1 MIRIVRSALRSGR
14 PAEQIN
20 QGGSPVQSRLAYMP
34 LDTYP
39 EAVADESI
47 LAAVRFASSLEH
59 KLHVETFAVEI
70 PQLTS
75 PLGGFL
81 IDIPGL
87 VHAAEDKSRAE
98 CRRLQDLVQRAAGA
112 GPAVSVTNREVVLGG
127 ALNTAAV
134 QARYFDLTLIPWAAD
149 SAAVRDMAQSVVFE
163 SGRPAILVPSSAGS
177 ARIDH
182 IAIAWDGSR
191 VAARALHDA
200 LELLPVHGRVTV
212 MTVNDEK
219 QLSQKGL
226 SGILVTWL
234 SKRGID
240 ANALDITVGERDIAN
255 ALQDAAIAQGTQ
267 LMAMGGFG
275 HSRLRDFI
283 LGGATK
289 GIMSQLKLPA
299 LLSH

>member
-1 MIRIVRSALRSGR
+1 M
-14 PAEQIN
+14 
-20 QGGSPVQSRLAYMP
+20 QSRLAYMP

-39 EAVADESI
+39 EAVTDESI

-70 PQLTS
+70 PQMTS

-87 VHAAEDKSRAE
+87 VHAAEDKSRTE
-98 CRRLQDLVQRAAGA
+98 CRRLQDLVRGTAGSDAA
-112 GPAVSVTNREVVLGG
+112 VNITNREVVLGG

-134 QARYFDLTLIPWAAD
+134 QARYFDLTLLPWAAG
-149 SAAVRDMAQSVVFE
+149 SAAVRDMVQSVVFE
-163 SGRPAILVPSSAGS
+163 SGRPAILVPPSAS
-177 ARIDH
+177 FARTDH

-200 LELLPVHGRVTV
+200 LQLLPLDGRMTV
-212 MTVNDEK
+212 MTVEDEK
-219 QLSQKGL
+219 PLAQEGL
-226 SGILVTWL
+226 AGVLVSWL
-234 SKRGID
+234 AK
-240 ANALDITVGERDIAN
+240 RDIEASATEIKVGKKSIGD
-255 ALQDAAIAQGTQ
+255 ALQDAAISEGAQ

-275 HSRLRDFI
+275 HSRLRDFV
-283 LGGATK
+283 LGGATT
-289 GIMSQLKLPA
+289 GIMNQLKVPT

>member
-1 MIRIVRSALRSGR
+1 
-14 PAEQIN
+14 
-20 QGGSPVQSRLAYMP
+20 VQTRLAYIP

-47 LAAVRFASSLEH
+47 LATVRFAGSLDH
-59 KLHVETFAVEI
+59 KLHVETFAVDI

-87 VHAAEDKSRAE
+87 VHAAEDKSRTE
-98 CRRLQDLVQRAAGA
+98 CRRLQDLLRGAAGSGA
-112 GPAVSVTNREVVLGG
+112 AVNITNREVVLGG

-134 QARYFDLTLIPWAAD
+134 QARYFDLTLLPWAAG
-149 SAAVRDMAQSVVFE
+149 SAAVRDMAQSIVFE
-163 SGRPAILVPSSAGS
+163 SGRPAILVPPSAGS

-200 LELLPVHGRVTV
+200 LQLLPTAGGRITV
-212 MTVNDEK
+212 MTVEDAKPLAQE
-219 QLSQKGL
+219 GL
-226 SGILVTWL
+226 AAVLVSWL
-234 SKRGID
+234 AKRGI
-240 ANALDITVGERDIAN
+240 AASALDIKVGKKSIGET
-255 ALQDAAIAQGTQ
+255 LQDAAIAQGAQ

-275 HSRLRDFI
+275 HSRIRDFI

-289 GIMSQLKLPA
+289 GIMNHLRLPA